1 MAPPMAGRA
10 GAPERVC
17 QSQSLVRQP
26 GTVCRPRLATGE
38 AEASRAQGVTHERS
52 RLQPG
57 QPDLR
62 RCRAAVPRPRPARAP
77 AGAGGRCSWVL
88 VELSAT
94 PGAAAFRAL
103 RADLTPATPTPC
115 PPPGA
120 DRTPPTA
127 DRPAPT
133 GHASSVS
140 HRRRLPAHV
149 CTSCA
154 GGLFTT
160 CRPRMRPGSACACT
174 TRPERGPHQP
184 GRRGFQPGRAWRGAQ
199 TLNPAARMP
208 GTAYSPRMR
217 PTDRPMVTAP
227 RGAPAR
233 TQRTAG

>member
-1 MAPPMAGRA
+1 MSTAHTPGPWRCDRRDILAADGQCIAKVFSGPCATLEEADANARLVA
-10 GAPERVC
+10 AAPELLRCAVMALEELEEAARVN
-17 QSQSLVRQP
+17 P
-26 GTVCRPRLATGE
+26 LAVV
-38 AEASRAQGVTHERS
+38 ASRF
-52 RLQPG
+52 
-57 QPDLR
+57 LR
-62 RCRAAVPRPRPARAP
+62 DAIEAATLP
-77 AGAGGRCSWVL
+77 
-88 VELSAT
+88 
-94 PGAAAFRAL
+94 
-103 RADLTPATPTPC
+103 PC

-133 GHASSVS
+133 GHASSAS
-140 HRRRLPAHV
+140 HRRRSPAHV

-199 TLNPAARMP
+199 TLNPAARTP
-208 GTAYSPRMR
+208 GTACSPRMR